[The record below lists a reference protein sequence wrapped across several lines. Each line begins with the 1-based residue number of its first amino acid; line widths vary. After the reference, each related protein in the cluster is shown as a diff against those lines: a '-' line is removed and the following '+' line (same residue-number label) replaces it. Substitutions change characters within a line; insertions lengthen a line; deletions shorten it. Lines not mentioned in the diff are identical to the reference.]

1 MTLVDVS
8 NVSPALFVVAAVF
21 IMLIF
26 SLLSLGILKMFQ
38 LRYRTG
44 WFSFAGAVVSSVAF
58 GIILNTWFV

>member
-8 NVSPALFVVAAVF
+8 SVSPALFVIGAVF

-38 LRYRTG
+38 LRYRSG
-44 WFSFAGAVVSSVAF
+44 WFSFAGAVVSAAVF
-58 GIILNTWFV
+58 GVILNTWFV

>member
-8 NVSPALFVVAAVF
+8 NVSPALFVIGAVF

-38 LRYRTG
+38 LRYRSG
-44 WFSFAGAVVSSVAF
+44 WFSFAGAVVSSVVF
-58 GIILNTWFV
+58 GVILNTWFV